1 MGGQPP
7 KNVHVDTK
15 KLAPRDATGGAGPH
29 LQIPSLLVLFGCSAM
44 SDTAQAPR
52 STDKGPLRGVGQ
64 TPLGEDSGARG
75 YRSEEHRLCR
85 AGCRKATCEEPPN
98 PDAAERSCPWEQR
111 WHH

>member
-44 SDTAQAPR
+44 SDTAQAPPKHR
-52 STDKGPLRGVGQ
+52 QG
-64 TPLGEDSGARG
+64 TP
-75 YRSEEHRLCR
+75 
-85 AGCRKATCEEPPN
+85 AGCG
-98 PDAAERSCPWEQR
+98 PDPSRGGLRRARIQE
-111 WHH
+111 

>member
-1 MGGQPP
+1 MPLGEQ
-7 KNVHVDTK
+7 
-15 KLAPRDATGGAGPH
+15 APTYRYRPFLFCLDARPCQTRPR
-29 LQIPSLLVLFGCSAM
+29 P
-44 SDTAQAPR
+44 PR

-64 TPLGEDSGARG
+64 TPLGEDSGAQG

-98 PDAAERSCPWEQR
+98 PDAAERSRPWEQR